1 MIANKTGLT
10 LSTNNHVLSACC
22 MAHRGSALR
31 ISTSAEGCPCHFLQC
46 PPRALNQYSIAQW
59 SEEVVSLPNP
69 MALPCPR
76 SRPHLLLADDHAI
89 FLEAL
94 KCFLQKSYVVTGTV
108 TDGRSLVTEA
118 IRNKPD
124 IIILDVG
131 MPLLNGL
138 DAARRIREQLPSIRI
153 VFLTMQENAHLAA
166 AALELGHTGFVL
178 KHAAAGELVTAI
190 EQVWRGE
197 SYISPK
203 LQLGTPVEH
212 KTQTSRSSKNLTPRQ
227 RDIVQ
232 LFAEGYGLKEIA
244 ERLNLS
250 LKTIE
255 FHKHHIMTE
264 FSLKSNADLVLL
276 AVKKGLIS
284 INPEIRYANG
294 KVI

>member
-1 MIANKTGLT
+1 
-10 LSTNNHVLSACC
+10 
-22 MAHRGSALR
+22 MAPS
-31 ISTSAEGCPCHFLQC
+31 SPE
-46 PPRALNQYSIAQW
+46 
-59 SEEVVSLPNP
+59 
-69 MALPCPR
+69 
-76 SRPHLLLADDHAI
+76 SRPHLLIADDHAI

-94 KCFLQKSYVVTGTV
+94 NCFLQKIYAVAGTV

-118 IRNKPD
+118 IRLKPD

-138 DAARRIREQLPSIRI
+138 DAARRIREHLPNIRI
-153 VFLTMQENAHLAA
+153 VFLTMQDNAHLAA

-178 KHAAAGELVTAI
+178 KHAAASELVTAI

-203 LQLGTPVEH
+203 LQSGVAVEP
-212 KTQTSRSSKNLTPRQ
+212 KTQTSRPPKNLTPRQ

-255 FHKHHIMTE
+255 FHKHHIMAE
-264 FSLKSNADLVLL
+264 FHLKSNADLVLL
-276 AVKKGLIS
+276 AVKKGLIT
-284 INPEIRYANG
+284 INPDIRYGQG

>member
-1 MIANKTGLT
+1 
-10 LSTNNHVLSACC
+10 
-22 MAHRGSALR
+22 MAAPSP
-31 ISTSAEGCPCHFLQC
+31 E
-46 PPRALNQYSIAQW
+46 
-59 SEEVVSLPNP
+59 
-69 MALPCPR
+69 
-76 SRPHLLLADDHAI
+76 SRPHLLIADDHAL
-89 FLEAL
+89 FLETL
-94 KCFLQKSYVVTGTV
+94 KCFLQKNYVVTGTV

-118 IRNKPD
+118 IRLKPD

-138 DAARRIREQLPSIRI
+138 DAARRVREQLPGIRL
-153 VFLTMQENAHLAA
+153 VFLTMQQNAHLAV
-166 AALELGHTGFVL
+166 AALELGHAGFVL

-197 SYISPK
+197 PYISPK
-203 LQLGTPVEH
+203 LQLGASVGHT
-212 KTQTSRSSKNLTPRQ
+212 TQTARTSKNLTARQ

-255 FHKHHIMTE
+255 FHKHHIMEE
-264 FSLKSNADLVLL
+264 FKLKSNADLVLL

-284 INPEIRYANG
+284 INPDIRYAPG